1 MPTQKLQKF
10 LDSHD
15 IKYVTVQHSL
25 AFTAI
30 DIAKSAHIP
39 IKVMA
44 KTVIIK
50 IASKPAMVVL
60 PAAFKMDLEILQ
72 EALNVEGIKLATE
85 QEFSSLFPDC
95 EVGAM
100 PPFGNLYEMDVFVAE
115 SISEQDEIA
124 FNAGSHSEVIRMNYK
139 DYERLVSPS
148 LIVLSL

>member
-1 MPTQKLQKF
+1 MPTQKLKDF
-10 LDSHD
+10 LDSQN

-50 IASKPAMVVL
+50 IEGKPAMVVL
-60 PAAFKMDLEILQ
+60 PAAFKMNLEILQ
-72 EALNVEGIKLATE
+72 EALNVEDIKLATE

-100 PPFGNLYEMDVFVAE
+100 PPFGNLYGMDVFISE

-139 DYERLVSPS
+139 DYENLVTPS